1 MTLRAGFHS
10 DLVTFYRASDLKGVS
25 TWADGF
31 HHLPCWMY
39 IFFHK
44 NEGVKSIC
52 ISLISLSRKL
62 RSASFSFFGL
72 ANEKTRVVKN
82 SKLKIHR
89 VFLIFSFLLSTL
101 YKKIREKREVRGR
114 KNIFEVSLSRY
125 KWSRKFFSD
134 NEIRCL
140 SRNLWCPG
148 RDLNSYTVRQRLL
161 RPSCLPIP
169 PPGRDMMNLE
179 VLSSTNSTSWTD
191 RNMVGRAGF
200 EPAKS

>member
-1 MTLRAGFHS
+1 
-10 DLVTFYRASDLKGVS
+10 
-25 TWADGF
+25 
-31 HHLPCWMY
+31 MY

-89 VFLIFSFLLSTL
+89 VFLIFNSLLSTL
-101 YKKIREKREVRGR
+101 CKKIREKREVRGR

-179 VLSSTNSTSWTD
+179 VLSSTNSNVNGPKHGGPGRIRTCEVVDKGFTVLPIWPLWNRPKEKQTD
-191 RNMVGRAGF
+191 L
-200 EPAKS
+200 SS

>member
-10 DLVTFYRASDLKGVS
+10 DLITFYRASDLKGVS

-89 VFLIFSFLLSTL
+89 VFLIFNFQLC
-101 YKKIREKREVRGR
+101 I
-114 KNIFEVSLSRY
+114 
-125 KWSRKFFSD
+125 RKFARNEKFAEEKIFSKWAYRD
-134 NEIRCL
+134 ISDRENFFLTMKFDVYREIY
-140 SRNLWCPG
+140 G
-148 RDLNSYTVRQRLL
+148 AQEET
-161 RPSCLPIP
+161 
-169 PPGRDMMNLE
+169 
-179 VLSSTNSTSWTD
+179 WTLTPWG
-191 RNMVGRAGF
+191 NGF
-200 EPAKS
+200 

>member
-1 MTLRAGFHS
+1 MHIA
-10 DLVTFYRASDLKGVS
+10 
-25 TWADGF
+25 
-31 HHLPCWMY
+31 HLAFAEGTKCLFL
-39 IFFHK
+39 IFWVGEWE
-44 NEGVKSIC
+44 NQSIEE
-52 ISLISLSRKL
+52 L
-62 RSASFSFFGL
+62 
-72 ANEKTRVVKN
+72 ETKN
-82 SKLKIHR
+82 SRSRYSQEYLEETR
-89 VFLIFSFLLSTL
+89 NLVPVFLIFNASLSTL

-169 PPGRDMMNLE
+169 PPGQDMMNLE
-179 VLSSTNSTSWTD
+179 VLSYTNFTSWMD